1 VHEAIEYI
9 TRFISE
15 STKTRLRQEDNLTF
29 EPAIKICVKQ
39 KRTCKKDQKEKQF
52 IGLKHGIKIT
62 NREEV
67 MVTDSA
73 TEEEV

>member
-1 VHEAIEYI
+1 MQELIDCI

-15 STKTRLRQEDNLTF
+15 STQTRLRQVDNLTF
-29 EPAIKICVKQ
+29 EAAIKICVMQ

-52 IGLKHGIKIT
+52 IGLKHEIKIT

-73 TEEEV
+73 KEDKV